1 MNRADVATDREKRRV
16 VLTDSPVRRVS
27 GKRVTTRLGAKEIGR
42 PPPTGSPITF
52 LAVREEMYR
61 RLRSSGGRPSLE
73 GTEQRKMPIADE
85 DWRIAERLAQEI
97 SATGFHPSA
106 GQVMSAVLSLAMR
119 QVDAP
124 TAGAIKRKIKPA

>member
-27 GKRVTTRLGAKEIGR
+27 GERVTTRLGAKEIGR
-42 PPPTGSPITF
+42 LPPIGSPLTF

-61 RLRSSGGRPSLE
+61 RLRSSGGRPGLE
-73 GTEQRKMPIADE
+73 GTEQRKIPIANE

-97 SATGFHPSA
+97 SETGFHPSA